1 MTVYAVVGMGGEPRK
16 SETQKG
22 PSVKFKRASFAFRT
36 NSQDHLIEMQIFSC
50 NLLVPDTCIG
60 GAILKVQ
67 GGISGQSTDWVEL
80 KNQTN
85 ELVGRVMVSISR
97 ETLEIEG
104 EYTHL
109 VQNTEECMMV
119 GGDQDDPQI
128 DEFSDIDCQVQL
140 PQ

>member
-1 MTVYAVVGMGGEPRK
+1 
-16 SETQKG
+16 
-22 PSVKFKRASFAFRT
+22 
-36 NSQDHLIEMQIFSC
+36 
-50 NLLVPDTCIG
+50 
-60 GAILKVQ
+60 
-67 GGISGQSTDWVEL
+67 L

-97 ETLEIEG
+97 ELLEVEG

-128 DEFSDIDCQVQL
+128 DEFSDIDC
-140 PQ
+140 

>member
-1 MTVYAVVGMGGEPRK
+1 
-16 SETQKG
+16 
-22 PSVKFKRASFAFRT
+22 
-36 NSQDHLIEMQIFSC
+36 MQIFSC

-67 GGISGQSTDWVEL
+67 GGVSGQSTDWVEL

-140 PQ
+140 PQQIFDDEVEDNISDQSSIGAGGQLDEHLQEVRTR

>member
-1 MTVYAVVGMGGEPRK
+1 
-16 SETQKG
+16 
-22 PSVKFKRASFAFRT
+22 
-36 NSQDHLIEMQIFSC
+36 
-50 NLLVPDTCIG
+50 
-60 GAILKVQ
+60 
-67 GGISGQSTDWVEL
+67 L

-97 ETLEIEG
+97 ELLEVEG

-128 DEFSDIDCQVQL
+128 DEFSDIDCQV
-140 PQ
+140 